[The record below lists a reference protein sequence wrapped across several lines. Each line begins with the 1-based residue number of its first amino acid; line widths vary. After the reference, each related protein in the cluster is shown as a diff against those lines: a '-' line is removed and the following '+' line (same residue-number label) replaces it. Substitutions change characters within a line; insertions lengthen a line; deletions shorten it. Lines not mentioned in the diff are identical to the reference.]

1 MDLCCVFSEGCEP
14 LLPSYHVD
22 IELTHLLFLT
32 LVWTLEFGEMV
43 STIVTR
49 RRAATR
55 NESKAETVKWV
66 QYRCPLKIG
75 AVIGGGGTY
84 L

>member
-1 MDLCCVFSEGCEP
+1 MP

-43 STIVTR
+43 PTVVTR

-55 NESKAETVKWV
+55 NES
-66 QYRCPLKIG
+66 
-75 AVIGGGGTY
+75 
-84 L
+84 